1 MATLLVAERI
11 AAASSALA
19 LRTVRSSTT
28 ALAPA
33 WTWPNAPNMTLVNER
48 FMALHMIT
56 ERMKPEEPSRAPA
69 TTRTLLLSTNPRRAA
84 DRPAYELRSEMTVGM
99 SAPPIG
105 VTSKIPNNN
114 ATPTMAGKRCTYSGW
129 IVRTIASTIAAPRTE
144 RLTMFCPRYVI

>member
-1 MATLLVAERI
+1 MATLVVAERI

-19 LRTVRSSTT
+19 LRTVRYSAA
-28 ALAPA
+28 ALVPA

-56 ERMKPEEPSRAPA
+56 ERMNPEEPSRAPA

-84 DRPAYELRSEMTVGM
+84 EMPAYELRREMTVGM

-105 VTSKIPNNN
+105 VTSNIPNNN
-114 ATPTMAGKRCTYSGW
+114 ATATIAGKRCVYSGC
-129 IVRTIASTIAAPRTE
+129 IVRTIAITIAEPRTD
-144 RLTMFCPRYVI
+144 RLT